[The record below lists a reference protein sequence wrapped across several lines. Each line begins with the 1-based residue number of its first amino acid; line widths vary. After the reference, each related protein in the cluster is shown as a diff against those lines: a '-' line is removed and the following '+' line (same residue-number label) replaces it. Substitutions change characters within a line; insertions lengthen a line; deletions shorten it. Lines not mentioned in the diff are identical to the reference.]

1 MFWHCLQT
9 GLLLHT
15 SSADTRN
22 VMTQYSLFSLLVAKQ
37 HDKPI
42 LKRTRLE
49 APPLLITGH
58 TLEQVECFK
67 YLGLLLTSDLS
78 WSPHIE
84 TACSKARKLLGM
96 IYRRFSKHSSPD
108 TLLHLYE
115 SIVRPHLEY
124 ASQVWDPYLQKD
136 IKLLEGVQ
144 KFALRVCSKNYD
156 NSYEDLL
163 DTFQLPELST
173 RRLYLRLSLLFK
185 IVHESYHF
193 PPNILIPMSSTLRYA
208 KPYTC
213 IASHLHTQTLSI
225 THLCP
230 TLFLIGMLCP
240 VM

>member
-1 MFWHCLQT
+1 MSANH
-9 GLLLHT
+9 LHL
-15 SSADTRN
+15 N
-22 VMTQYSLFSLLVAKQ
+22 VSKCKTMLISR
-37 HDKPI
+37 
-42 LKRTRLE
+42 KRTRLE
-49 APPLLITGH
+49 PPPLLINGH
-58 TLEQVECFK
+58 ALEQVECFK
-67 YLGLLLTSDLS
+67 YLGLLLASDLS

-96 IYRRFSKHSSPD
+96 IYRRFSEHSSPD

-115 SIVRPHLEY
+115 SMVRPHLEY

-144 KFALRVCSKNYD
+144 KFALRVCSKIYD

-193 PPNILIPMSSTLRYA
+193 RSNIFIPMSSTLRYA
-208 KPYTC
+208 KPYMYRQPFAHTNSLFYSFVPRT
-213 IASHLHTQTLSI
+213 ISEWNALPSYVTNTTSPASFKNAFISTLS
-225 THLCP
+225 
-230 TLFLIGMLCP
+230 
-240 VM
+240 